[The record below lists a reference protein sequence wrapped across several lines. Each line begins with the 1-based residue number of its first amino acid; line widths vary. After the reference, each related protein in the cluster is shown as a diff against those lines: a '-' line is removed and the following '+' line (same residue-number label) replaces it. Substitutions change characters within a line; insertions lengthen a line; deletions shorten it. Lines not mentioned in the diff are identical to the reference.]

1 MNKDIG
7 LTVRSVSDRQISDK
21 YSIVN
26 AVIQV
31 NKPFYANTL
40 QKHTELWHEQTVV
53 TNIEKYEEY
62 YKNLNYLEDPKTGA
76 YYPVNCSDFNE
87 QDFYKRAYVLGDP
100 FLDYIP
106 KFDVYWFRAT
116 VFRNTAT
123 DGLIKYL
130 NELYQIKDLDV
141 FEFYELLITLQS
153 LNHFA

>member
-7 LTVRSVSDRQISDK
+7 LTVRSVSDRQISDR

-31 NKPFYANTL
+31 NKPFYDNTL

-87 QDFYKRAYVLGDP
+87 QDFYKLS
-100 FLDYIP
+100 
-106 KFDVYWFRAT
+106 
-116 VFRNTAT
+116 
-123 DGLIKYL
+123 LIH
-130 NELYQIKDLDV
+130 I
-141 FEFYELLITLQS
+141 
-153 LNHFA
+153 

>member
-1 MNKDIG
+1 M
-7 LTVRSVSDRQISDK
+7 
-21 YSIVN
+21 
-26 AVIQV
+26 
-31 NKPFYANTL
+31 
-40 QKHTELWHEQTVV
+40 
-53 TNIEKYEEY
+53 
-62 YKNLNYLEDPKTGA
+62 KNLNYVEDPKTGA

-153 LNHFA
+153 LNHFS